1 MSVIQQNTI
10 TCQCGSSIKNEPA
23 NIRQHQK
30 TLKHIKYIE
39 KENIVENKDNLG
51 MNEMNKD
58 DKIALPSAN
67 ALRVRNFRAKQ
78 KANLGEEKYK
88 ELMRLDKQKQRLDKK
103 AKDDVKAVEEGKPLK
118 ATKSEKKQTKEQ
130 VAQYVS
136 NLLSDL
142 DTTKVYNKPAVVQM
156 VKQKLKK
163 FDTTQGAKINCEQL
177 IQNLDK
183 SSLVNSKYGE
193 IKEKSLRDYLANIK
207 LVYTYMTGGDEMD
220 CSDFN
225 WARDIPR
232 VYKAIQ
238 EMPNTRFKKNGK
250 DETSQQTKTKRLTA
264 FKSIL
269 ERLDGFHNEAKE
281 YKKLQDESQKLVD
294 AERGQ
299 NKLTERESQNWME
312 WNDIV
317 KYDDKTWT
325 DEDRLLHALYTCL
338 PPRRLEYGLLLHARH
353 KSLPET
359 QKMDTNFNYLVTNKN
374 DNPTYIVLNKY
385 KTDYKYGQYI
395 INLNDPNQLPLFNYK
410 KLSGYAKALLTNEK
424 IIHKDPIFPNTKGE
438 LYLNSSFGR
447 RINYVFRNTGKNISV
462 DILRH
467 SFITSFL
474 GRSSFST
481 LSDNTLQ
488 EVASALGH
496 SAGMLL
502 SYRKLSPEKR
512 IEAFLS
518 SENQE

>member
-183 SSLVNSKYGE
+183 SS
-193 IKEKSLRDYLANIK
+193 
-207 LVYTYMTGGDEMD
+207 
-220 CSDFN
+220 
-225 WARDIPR
+225 
-232 VYKAIQ
+232 
-238 EMPNTRFKKNGK
+238 
-250 DETSQQTKTKRLTA
+250 
-264 FKSIL
+264 
-269 ERLDGFHNEAKE
+269 
-281 YKKLQDESQKLVD
+281 
-294 AERGQ
+294 
-299 NKLTERESQNWME
+299 
-312 WNDIV
+312 
-317 KYDDKTWT
+317 
-325 DEDRLLHALYTCL
+325 
-338 PPRRLEYGLLLHARH
+338 
-353 KSLPET
+353 
-359 QKMDTNFNYLVTNKN
+359 
-374 DNPTYIVLNKY
+374 
-385 KTDYKYGQYI
+385 
-395 INLNDPNQLPLFNYK
+395 
-410 KLSGYAKALLTNEK
+410 
-424 IIHKDPIFPNTKGE
+424 
-438 LYLNSSFGR
+438 
-447 RINYVFRNTGKNISV
+447 
-462 DILRH
+462 
-467 SFITSFL
+467 
-474 GRSSFST
+474 
-481 LSDNTLQ
+481 
-488 EVASALGH
+488 
-496 SAGMLL
+496 
-502 SYRKLSPEKR
+502 
-512 IEAFLS
+512 
-518 SENQE
+518 